1 MSPLVLELRAAPPQR
16 IDLGA
21 LLPHRLA
28 RMTPAAIARL
38 PLWLGNR
45 ETPLGE
51 LFQVSGDDPEHLVL
65 RGECARLD
73 RIGAGMETGRIS
85 VEGDGGWYLGQ
96 DMSGGEIR
104 VQCNA
109 GPFAGAGMAG
119 GALHIA
125 GDADDFLGGALPGA
139 RQGMRGG
146 QILVKGDCGDR
157 AGDRLRRG
165 QILITGD
172 AGGYCG
178 SRMLAGTLAVL
189 GHTGECAGYGMRRGT
204 LLLAQAPASLPATFN
219 DSGRVE
225 PTFLRL
231 LYRALRRT
239 DPAFERLDP
248 AACRVQRHV
257 GDLACQGQGEILIP
271 V

>member
-1 MSPLVLELRAAPPQR
+1 
-16 IDLGA
+16 
-21 LLPHRLA
+21 
-28 RMTPAAIARL
+28 MTPAAIARL

-51 LFQVSGDDPEHLVL
+51 LFQVSGGDPEHLVL

-73 RIGAGMETGRIS
+73 RIGADMDAGRIT

-96 DMSGGEIR
+96 GMGGGEIR
-104 VQCNA
+104 VQGNA
-109 GPFAGAGMAG
+109 GPFAGAAMAG
-119 GALHIA
+119 GALHIE
-125 GDADDFLGGALPGA
+125 GDAGDFLGGAIPGA

-146 QILVKGDCGDR
+146 QILVKGNCGDR

-165 QILITGD
+165 QILIAGD

-189 GHTGECAGYGMRRGT
+189 GRTGEYAGYGMRRGT
-204 LLLAQAPASLPATFN
+204 LLLAQAPASLPVTFN
-219 DSGRVE
+219 DSGQIE
-225 PTFLRL
+225 LTFLRL
-231 LYRALRRT
+231 LYRALHAA

-248 AACRVQRHV
+248 ATCRVQRHV
-257 GDLACQGQGEILIP
+257 GDLACQGKGEILIP